1 MVGDYCWRG
10 IGGSAGAVL
19 GLWRIGKKE
28 GLWEGEE
35 LVMGA
40 VGNKDAGMSGGATGA
55 VGAVGCC
62 GATGARCGT
71 RQHASDG
78 GGGAYARLVFE
89 IPVKRI
95 LNSNQRSHYL
105 AKGSRA
111 ARLRREAALRGI
123 ALHHDPALAGDRY
136 DALAARRANK
146 STGSEGASAPV
157 ADCPP
162 VFTGPVRVVVH
173 VCPPTAQRC
182 DPPNLYPTVKALID
196 GLTDASWWVDD
207 DYKAIPVM
215 EFRYGG
221 KSGVRSAY
229 RVVLTIAPVGGAGLA
244 GLAMSPKDAIM
255 AGADDIPPSAHVAD
269 DGAEQLR
276 EDG

>member
-1 MVGDYCWRG
+1 M
-10 IGGSAGAVL
+10 
-19 GLWRIGKKE
+19 
-28 GLWEGEE
+28 
-35 LVMGA
+35 
-40 VGNKDAGMSGGATGA
+40 
-55 VGAVGCC
+55 GCC
-62 GATGARCGT
+62 GAADTCYGARRRG
-71 RQHASDG
+71 SDG

-95 LNSNQRSHYL
+95 LNSNQRNHYL
-105 AKGSRA
+105 NKGSRA
-111 ARLRREAALRGI
+111 ARLRRDAALRGI
-123 ALHHDPALAGDRY
+123 ALHHDPALAGERY

-146 STGSEGASAPV
+146 STGSDGASAPV
-157 ADCPP
+157 ACPP

-255 AGADDIPPSAHVAD
+255 AGADDIPPSDHAAD
-269 DGAEQLR
+269 DGAGRLR

>member
-1 MVGDYCWRG
+1 M
-10 IGGSAGAVL
+10 
-19 GLWRIGKKE
+19 
-28 GLWEGEE
+28 
-35 LVMGA
+35 
-40 VGNKDAGMSGGATGA
+40 
-55 VGAVGCC
+55 GCC
-62 GATGARCGT
+62 GATGARCGA

-95 LNSNQRSHYL
+95 LNSNQRNHYL
-105 AKGSRA
+105 NKGSRA

-136 DALAARRANK
+136 DALTARRANK

-157 ADCPP
+157 ACTP

-207 DYKAIPVM
+207 DYKTIPVM

-229 RVVLTIAPVGGAGLA
+229 RMVLTITPVCGAGLA

-255 AGADDIPPSAHVAD
+255 ADADDIPPSAHVAD

-276 EDG
+276 ENG

>member
-1 MVGDYCWRG
+1 MLARDRWFCWC
-10 IGGSAGAVL
+10 GSRVVAHQE
-19 GLWRIGKKE
+19 E
-28 GLWEGEE
+28 GLWEWEGKE
-35 LVMGA
+35 LAMVA
-40 VGNKDAGMSGGATGA
+40 VGSKDAGMSGDATVAAGCCGA
-55 VGAVGCC
+55 VGARC
-62 GATGARCGT
+62 GA
-71 RQHASDG
+71 RQHGSDG

-95 LNSNQRSHYL
+95 LNSNQRNHYL
-105 AKGSRA
+105 NKGSRA

-123 ALHHDPALAGDRY
+123 ALHHDPVLAGDRY
-136 DALAARRANK
+136 DALTASRANK
-146 STGSEGASAPV
+146 DMGSDGADAPV
-157 ADCPP
+157 ADFPP

-196 GLTDASWWVDD
+196 GLTDASWWADD

-229 RVVLTIAPVGGAGLA
+229 RVVLTITPVCGAGLA

-255 AGADDIPPSAHVAD
+255 AGADDIPPSATVAD

>member
-1 MVGDYCWRG
+1 
-10 IGGSAGAVL
+10 
-19 GLWRIGKKE
+19 
-28 GLWEGEE
+28 
-35 LVMGA
+35 MGA
-40 VGNKDAGMSGGATGA
+40 VD
-55 VGAVGCC
+55 CC
-62 GATGARCGT
+62 GTTGARSGA
-71 RQHASDG
+71 RQHGSGSG
-78 GGGAYARLVFE
+78 GGTYARLVFE

-105 AKGSRA
+105 TDRSRA
-111 ARLRREAALRGI
+111 ARLRRESALRGI
-123 ALHHDPALAGDRY
+123 ALHHDPALAGERY
-136 DALAARRANK
+136 DALTARRANK
-146 STGSEGASAPV
+146 DIGSDGAPAPV
-157 ADCPP
+157 ADCHP

-221 KSGVRSAY
+221 KSGVRGAY

-255 AGADDIPPSAHVAD
+255 AGADDIPPSDTVD
-269 DGAEQLR
+269 DGSTGLLR
-276 EDG
+276 EDC